1 MGEKDITYFKSC
13 FWQRVKPPRRFLA
26 FPIQPSMT
34 LYFDMF
40 QNLSDKLS
48 GVLKTLG
55 GKSKLSEDN
64 ISDALTEVR
73 KALLSA
79 DVHFKVAR
87 EFVDQVKSACLGQE
101 VLKSVE
107 PGQQVVKIIN
117 DELVKLLGEGNSALL
132 TDRPLR
138 VLMVGLHG
146 AGKTTTSAKLA
157 KHLAKDGRTPMLVA
171 CDVYRPAAIDQLEF
185 LANQENFSCYL
196 DRENK
201 DVSAIARAGWEKS
214 KSNGSDLVI
223 FDTAGRLQIDDNLVD
238 ELDRLK
244 KEIDPHEILLVADA
258 ALGQEAVNV
267 AKTFHERLGLSGIIL
282 TKIDGDARG
291 GAALSMKK
299 VTGAPIKFMGTG
311 EKIDEFEAFH
321 PDRLASR
328 ILGMGD
334 VVSLVEKAQEHF
346 DEEESARMAEK
357 MLKAEFDFED
367 FLTQMRQMKKLG
379 SMGSIAQMLPGMS
392 NVQVGDKEEAAL
404 GRHEAIILSMTK
416 QERRFPR
423 IIGGSRRKRIADG
436 AGVQIR
442 DVNLLIKQFSQM
454 QKMMRKMKGGKMKQ
468 LMNAFGGGSGGGLP
482 DLDGMDPKQLAK
494 LAKQF
499 K

>member
-1 MGEKDITYFKSC
+1 MKGLTYFKSS
-13 FWQRVKPPRRFLA
+13 FWQRVKPPVRFMA

-87 EFVDQVKSACLGQE
+87 EFVDEVKSACLGQE

-107 PGQQVVKIIN
+107 PAQQVVKIIN
-117 DELVKLLGEGNSALL
+117 DELVRLLGEGNSALH

-157 KHLAKDGRTPMLVA
+157 KHLVKDGRTPMLVA

-185 LANQENFSCYL
+185 LAKQENFSCYL
-196 DRENK
+196 DRESK

-321 PDRLASR
+321 PDRMASR

-379 SMGSIAQMLPGMS
+379 SMGSIAQMLPGMGK
-392 NVQVGDKEEAAL
+392 VQVGDKEEAAL

-436 AGVQIR
+436 AGVKIR

-468 LMNAFGGGSGGGLP
+468 LMNAFGGGGGGGLP

>member
-1 MGEKDITYFKSC
+1 
-13 FWQRVKPPRRFLA
+13 
-26 FPIQPSMT
+26 
-34 LYFDMF
+34 MF
-40 QNLSDKLS
+40 ENLTDKLS
-48 GVLKTLG
+48 GILRTIG
-55 GKSKLSEDN
+55 GKSKLTEDN
-64 ISDALTEVR
+64 VSEALTEVR

-79 DVHFKVAR
+79 DVHFRVAR
-87 EFVDQVKSACLGQE
+87 EFIDEVKNACLGQD
-101 VLKSVE
+101 VLKSVS

-117 DELVKLLGEGNSALL
+117 DELVKLLGEGNSALKE
-132 TDRPLR
+132 DRPLR

-157 KHLAKDGRTPMLVA
+157 KHLFKEGRKPMLVA

-185 LANQENFSCYL
+185 LAKQENFLIHL
-196 DRENK
+196 DRESK
-201 DVSAIARAGWEKS
+201 DVPAIARAGWEKS
-214 KSNGSDLVI
+214 KDNGSDLVI
-223 FDTAGRLQIDDNLVD
+223 FDTAGRLQIDDDLVG
-238 ELDRLK
+238 ELERLK
-244 KEIDPHEILLVADA
+244 KEINPHEILLVADS

-267 AKTFHERLGLSGIIL
+267 AQTFNDRLGLSGIIL

-311 EKIDEFEAFH
+311 EKIDELEVFH

-346 DEEESARMAEK
+346 DEEESAKMAEK

-367 FLTQMRQMKKLG
+367 FLSQMRQMKKLG
-379 SMGSIAQMLPGMS
+379 SMGSIAKMLPGMG

-442 DVNLLIKQFSQM
+442 DVNLLMKQFSQM

-468 LMNAFGGGSGGGLP
+468 LMDAFGGSGLGGGGLP
-482 DLDGMDPKQLAK
+482 DLEGMDPKQLAK